1 MRLPR
6 FRVLTWLT
14 RARLRTRDC
23 PACGRVVGRD
33 TPVCE
38 GCGYNFALAAAHDAR
53 AHHFPT
59 NPGIKP

>member
-14 RARLRTRDC
+14 RPKTRGC
-23 PACGRVVGRD
+23 PACGRSVKRD
-33 TPVCE
+33 TTVCT
-38 GCGYNFALAAAHDAR
+38 GCGYNFALAEAHDMR